1 MINLEKLTLEKYLI
15 NKKTFSHCIQN
26 ENIYKT
32 KYYLFN
38 NNILN
43 KLYKEDQLF
52 LSICGKKFISSSSL
66 KNYIYPLIKIII
78 EKRKKDKNL
87 LFNKI
92 CKECNIKDIINFINV
107 HEFNK
112 YYRNIHFFYFLQKNY
127 LNYASNY
134 AIKKLINKKKIN
146 FDIYE

>member
-1 MINLEKLTLEKYLI
+1 MKATICFDFVVYLI
-15 NKKTFSHCIQN
+15 NKKTFSHCIKN
-26 ENIYKT
+26 VNVYKT

-52 LSICGKKFISSSSL
+52 LSICGKKFVSSSSL
-66 KNYIYPLIKIII
+66 KSYLYPLSKIII
-78 EKRKKDKNL
+78 EKRNKDKNL
-87 LFNKI
+87 LIKLL
-92 CKECNIKDIINFINV
+92 KESNIKDIINFLNA
-107 HEFNK
+107 HEFSK
-112 YYRNIHFFYFLQKNY
+112 YYRNIHFLYFLQKNY

-134 AIKKLINKKKIN
+134 AIKKMISKKKIN